1 LRTAIADSGK
11 AAVFLAG
18 MVKKRMDQ
26 RKPSRGIEEGHGRKP
41 YRLLDEAF

>member
-1 LRTAIADSGK
+1 VIADSGK

-26 RKPSRGIEEGHGRKP
+26 RKPYRGIEESQRRKP
-41 YRLLDEAF
+41 YRLLHEAF